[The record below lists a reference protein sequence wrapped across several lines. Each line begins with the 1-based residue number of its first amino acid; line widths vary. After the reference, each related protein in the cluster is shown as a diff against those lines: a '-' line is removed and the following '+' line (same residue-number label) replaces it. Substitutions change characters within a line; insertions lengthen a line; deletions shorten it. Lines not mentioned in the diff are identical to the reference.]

1 MPVRRR
7 RRNPRGRKATVHH
20 DRGPQS
26 ATRAGGAAPR
36 SIVPEMAK
44 QPEVLR
50 PLAVPVA
57 TVDTIPGR
65 ATVRYV
71 GPAFGVVARS
81 MGFAK
86 GFTGSFKALK
96 SGEVKEFT
104 VTLQAARH
112 HAVERMVENAQEL
125 GANAVVGL
133 RFDSGDVGE
142 QQGMAE
148 IVAYGTAVV
157 IE

>member
-1 MPVRRR
+1 
-7 RRNPRGRKATVHH
+7 
-20 DRGPQS
+20 
-26 ATRAGGAAPR
+26 
-36 SIVPEMAK
+36 MAK
-44 QPEVLR
+44 EPEVLR
-50 PLAVPVA
+50 PLSLPVA
-57 TVDTIPGR
+57 TTDVMPGR
-65 ATVRYV
+65 TTIRYV
-71 GPAFGVVARS
+71 GPVFGVVARS

-86 GFTGSFKALK
+86 GFTGSFKALR

-104 VTLQAARH
+104 HTLQAARH
-112 HAVERMVENAQEL
+112 HAVERMVEQAAEM

-133 RFDSGDVGE
+133 RYDSGDVGE

>member
-1 MPVRRR
+1 
-7 RRNPRGRKATVHH
+7 
-20 DRGPQS
+20 
-26 ATRAGGAAPR
+26 
-36 SIVPEMAK
+36 MAK
-44 QPEVLR
+44 QPEVLD
-50 PLAVPVA
+50 PLTLPVA

-65 ATVRYV
+65 ETVKYV
-71 GPAFGVVARS
+71 GPVFGVVARS

-86 GFTGSFKALK
+86 GITGGLKAFK

-104 VTLQAARH
+104 VTLESARH
-112 HAVERMVENAQEL
+112 HAVERMVQHAVDM

-133 RFDSGDVGE
+133 RYDSGDVGE

-148 IVAYGTAVV
+148 IVAYGTAIV